1 MKELDEKVITKLN
14 IVKKF
19 HKASLEETMEKLSN
33 PGTGWYHLY
42 TFDVTCADPVLYVAC
57 EEEEIVLLL
66 IDIGGFRGKA
76 LSAEALLSVRQI
88 FHFFRENQKDMIVR
102 FVYDTEGKGMEKEPE
117 SGEIVL
123 EHIRQLGAVIREY
136 QSSILAVQ
144 GLLVGSWGEMHDSKF
159 LTKTWLIKLAK
170 EMLEATDYQ
179 CDLAVRKP
187 AQLRS
192 IAEQLGKKAKKKLT
206 LFNDG
211 IFGSGTDLGTYG
223 SGPEVRM
230 RELSWIEENLKDCYI
245 GGEVL
250 AAQDVTGLVCVDGK
264 RAEAD
269 FGQMHISYL
278 NSVHQKELLDSWK
291 KGKMMWQQ
299 RQVSAYEYL
308 GAHLGY
314 RFVVQDVRWKKGSL
328 QIRIENTGFANLC
341 EDAVCRLQIC
351 TEDGKTERIIETD
364 LKKWECHK
372 ENILEIRL
380 AKEEQKKGTSCLLQ
394 LFRKKDGR
402 SIRFANQG
410 AEDGVLLG
418 KF

>member
-1 MKELDEKVITKLN
+1 MKELEKKVITRLN

-19 HKASLEETMEKLSN
+19 HKAPLGEVLEKVAN

-42 TFDVTCADPVLYVAC
+42 TFDATCADPVLYVAC

-66 IDIGGFRGKA
+66 IDIGGFRGKE
-76 LSAEALLSVRQI
+76 LSTEALLSVRQI

-102 FVYDTEGKGMEKEPE
+102 FAYDTEGKGMEKEPE
-117 SGEIVL
+117 NGKIVL

-136 QSSILAVQ
+136 QSSILVVQ

-159 LTKTWLIKLAK
+159 LTKTWLVKLAK

-179 CDLAVRKP
+179 CNLAVRKP

-192 IAEQLGKKAKKKLT
+192 IEEVLGEEAKKKLT

-211 IFGSGTDLGTYG
+211 IFGSETDLGTYG
-223 SGPEVRM
+223 SSPEDRM
-230 RELSWIEENLKDCYI
+230 RELSWIEKNLKDCYI
-245 GGEVL
+245 GGEAL
-250 AAQDVTGLVCVDGK
+250 TAQKVTGLVCVDGK

-269 FGQMHISYL
+269 LWKMHISYL

-291 KGKMMWQQ
+291 KEKMMWQGKQ
-299 RQVSAYEYL
+299 ISAYEYL

-314 RFVVQDVRWKKGSL
+314 RFVVRDARWKRGCL
-328 QIRIENTGFANLC
+328 QIRIENTGFSNLC
-341 EDAVCRLQIC
+341 EDAVCSLQIC

-364 LKKWECHK
+364 PGKWECHK
-372 ENILEIRL
+372 ENILEIGL
-380 AKEEQKKGTSCLLQ
+380 PKEEQKKGTSYLLQ

>member
-1 MKELDEKVITKLN
+1 MITKLN

-19 HKASLEETMEKLSN
+19 HKASMEEALEKVVN

-42 TFDVTCADPVLYVAC
+42 TFDATCATPVLYVAC

-66 IDIGGFRGKA
+66 IDIGGFRGKE
-76 LSAEALLSVRQI
+76 LSTEALMSIRQI
-88 FHFFRENQKDMIVR
+88 FHFFKEKQKDMIVR

-136 QSSILAVQ
+136 QSSILTVQ

-159 LTKTWLIKLAK
+159 LTKKWLIRLAK

-179 CDLAVRKP
+179 CNLAVRKP
-187 AQLRS
+187 AQLRC
-192 IAEQLGKKAKKKLT
+192 IEGEIGEKAKEKLT

-211 IFGSGTDLGTYG
+211 IFGSETDLGTYG
-223 SGPEVRM
+223 SSLEDRM
-230 RELSWIEENLKDCYI
+230 RELSWIEENLRDGYI
-245 GGEVL
+245 GGEAL
-250 AAQDVTGLVCVDGK
+250 AVQGMTGSVCVDGK

-269 FGQMHISYL
+269 FEKMHISYL
-278 NSVHQKELLDSWK
+278 NSVHQQELLDSWK
-291 KGKMMWQQ
+291 KEKMMWQGK
-299 RQVSAYEYL
+299 QVSAYEYL

-314 RFVVQDVRWKKGSL
+314 RFVVRDVRWKRGRL

-351 TEDGKTERIIETD
+351 TEHGCMERTIEAD
-364 LKKWECHK
+364 PKKWECRR
-372 ENILEIRL
+372 ENVLEIRL
-380 AKEEQKKGTSCLLQ
+380 TKEEQTKGTSYLLQ